1 MFLSLIRGKSK
12 EDWTKC
18 PRCKEFIYKKDLED
32 NMNVCPRCGY
42 HLRLHARERLALM
55 LDDGSCEELFGD
67 LKPLDFLGF
76 NEGYEEKMRRE
87 AELTGTDE
95 AIVVGSGRIGG
106 YPVLVGAMEFGF
118 RGGSM
123 GSVVGEKVVRLMQE
137 ALRRKLPV
145 VIFSASGG
153 ARMQEGITSLMQMVR
168 TSEAVS
174 RLREAG
180 IMYVCVMTDPTMAGV
195 AASFASLADVI
206 IAEPGAL
213 IGFTGPRVIQQTIK
227 QKLPEGFQ
235 TSEFNLE
242 KGMIDMVVD
251 RRELRNT
258 LTRLLKAFF
267 SSSYPSKHVVSVL

>member
-55 LDDGSCEELFGD
+55 LDDGSFEELFGD